1 MSVTIKGKTYGSKD
15 QIPYEL
21 SGFAPYNATAEQN
34 RFYTNTQKKHTGINK
49 DHSPSV
55 FDRLSNVGRQASN
68 FARNVMSDFKHPLS
82 VVNEYK
88 RFRAKNTRGGK
99 KKSRKS
105 GKSRKNRKT
114 RSRK

>member
-1 MSVTIKGKTYGSKD
+1 
-15 QIPYEL
+15 
-21 SGFAPYNATAEQN
+21 
-34 RFYTNTQKKHTGINK
+34 
-49 DHSPSV
+49 
-55 FDRLSNVGRQASN
+55 
-68 FARNVMSDFKHPLS
+68 MSDFKHPLS